1 MRTLSGI
8 LMVAGSAWYVLAAV
22 GVARLGDTLARVHA
36 ATKATTLGMILV
48 VGGAVA
54 GSPGVD
60 AIKLSLT
67 IGLVALTAPVGGHL
81 LGRAVEENPGTAE
94 LRIDVRATLEQAPP
108 DGDARPP
115 RG

>member
-1 MRTLSGI
+1 LSVD
-8 LMVAGSAWYVLAAV
+8 LLSEALVVAGSAWFVLAAI

-48 VGGAVA
+48 VLGAVIDW
-54 GSPGVD
+54 PGTD

-94 LRIDVRATLEQAPP
+94 VRIDVRATLDADE
-108 DGDARPP
+108 DG
-115 RG
+115 RGA